1 MIFEKKDG
9 EARTRTETQQI
20 AMTAIY
26 DALTYAYMGE
36 PLDVEATLSGLTGEP
51 YEEVDPFLKGT
62 LLAAI
67 RHLPEIVPLFE
78 RKMKDWKFQRLD
90 KVEQAILV
98 LAFVHISYV
107 EKDAPRAAVI
117 DNAVEL
123 AKKYLGAGDYRFVNA
138 ILDNVL
144 PGKRKG

>member
-9 EARTRTETQQI
+9 TERTRTETQEI

-26 DALTYAYMGE
+26 DALTYAYMGV
-36 PLDVEATLSGLTGEP
+36 PLDVEGTLTGLTGES
-51 YEEVDPFLKGT
+51 YEEIDPFLKGT

-78 RKMKDWKFQRLD
+78 SKMRDWKFRRLD

-98 LAFVHISYV
+98 LAYVHLAYV
-107 EKDAPRAAVI
+107 EKDAPRAAII
-117 DNAVEL
+117 DNAVTL